1 MSIQGLL
8 LAAAPNN
15 ILLGILGTLIGMIIG
30 ALPGLGANV
39 AMTLALALTFGW
51 PADSAIILLMS
62 LYSPGT
68 PSGRKR

>member
-15 ILLGILGTLIGMIIG
+15 ILLGILDTLIGMIIG

-39 AMTLALALTFGW
+39 AMTLALPLSKVQEAFDRLDKYVFN
-51 PADSAIILLMS
+51 A
-62 LYSPGT
+62 
-68 PSGRKR
+68 